1 MVHYYTY
8 ELVYFAML
16 LRRNFSSIS
25 RVTSSVKT
33 MAPPGLRLFLGL
45 DPPVNP
51 DISMFET
58 KVLPLT
64 STLTSVRIIDG
75 HPLFEVS
82 KDIRTFFRRRNEAFE
97 KTSLTEN
104 SALLVANALEALEAL
119 DISTYEGKVKA
130 RAFYVANTNA
140 AAESSMIEDSKT
152 KEGGETVAIMD
163 GGNVEQGEIV
173 LDLET
178 IQLLAET
185 ELRVKLLH
193 KYLVD
198 LLPVFRKD
206 ETLSRTGDSKEA
218 ATTRFA
224 GNLNEKAVLSLIDS
238 FLLGTASER
247 LVEHMK
253 LYKSPFSPGSL
264 QDCFYQIFEAEI
276 SVVSNIFLTFD
287 TFEGKKN
294 NKKAKAFKKWM
305 DTYLLDGLELN
316 MKSRCVIAWA
326 EGDNHQHRPG
336 TEDAFRV
343 MKETDTVTQME
354 AIVSRKKYF
363 PEGLEIS
370 NHMVK
375 KYVEELRKKDYD
387 KGDFRKKAVQGLIFW
402 IGICTIDG
410 AIESR

>member
-1 MVHYYTY
+1 
-8 ELVYFAML
+8 ML
-16 LRRNFSSIS
+16 FRRTFSSVTQ
-25 RVTSSVKT
+25 VTSSVKS
-33 MAPPGLRLFLGL
+33 MAPPRLRLLLGL
-45 DPPVNP
+45 DPPINP
-51 DISMFET
+51 DISMFE
-58 KVLPLT
+58 KQVLPLT
-64 STLTSVRIIDG
+64 NTLTSVRIIDG

-82 KDIRTFFRRRNEAFE
+82 KDIRTFFRRRNQAFE
-97 KTSLTEN
+97 QASLKEN
-104 SALLVANALEALEAL
+104 STLLVANALEALESL
-119 DISTYEGKVKA
+119 DISTYDGKVKA
-130 RAFYVANTNA
+130 RAFYDANAT
-140 AAESSMIEDSKT
+140 AESSMIEDSKA
-152 KEGGETVAIMD
+152 KEDKEAVAIMNS
-163 GGNVEQGEIV
+163 GSIEQDEIL
-173 LDLET
+173 LDRET

-206 ETLSRTGDSKEA
+206 EDLSRTGGNKEA
-218 ATTRFA
+218 TSTRFV
-224 GNLNEKAVLSLIDS
+224 GNLDEEAVLSLIDS

-253 LYKSPFSPGSL
+253 LYKSPFTPGSL

-287 TFEGKKN
+287 SFQGKKN
-294 NKKAKAFKKWM
+294 KKKANAFKKWM

-326 EGDNHQHRPG
+326 DAASYEHRPG

-343 MKETDTVTQME
+343 MKETDTVTRTE
-354 AIVSRKKYF
+354 AIASRKKYF
-363 PEGLEIS
+363 AEALEIS

-375 KYVEELRKKDYD
+375 KYVEELRVKDHD

-402 IGICTIDG
+402 IGICTLDG
-410 AIESR
+410 FIEGR